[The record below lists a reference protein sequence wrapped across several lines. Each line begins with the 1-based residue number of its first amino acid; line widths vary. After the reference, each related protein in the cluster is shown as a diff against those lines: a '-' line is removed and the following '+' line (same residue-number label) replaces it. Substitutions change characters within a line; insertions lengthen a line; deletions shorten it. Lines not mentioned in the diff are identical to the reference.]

1 MSKSVEID
9 SPLRN
14 KTGSFLLKRRKIR
27 KDVQILVK
35 SKSEIIGLQEV
46 MDESA
51 IRELSC
57 HCISNRSEVYFIN
70 KLVIYI

>member
-57 HCISNRSEVYFIN
+57 LCISNRSEVYFIN

>member
-1 MSKSVEID
+1 M
-9 SPLRN
+9 
-14 KTGSFLLKRRKIR
+14 
-27 KDVQILVK
+27 QILVK

-57 HCISNRSEVYFIN
+57 LCISNRSEVYFIN